1 MKSLTLILKWKF
13 ARIKSKYDSK
23 FIYLF
28 CQTRNLKQVN
38 DQLGPPVFKRMN
50 DICIDNFVN
59 SYGFT
64 AEF

>member
-1 MKSLTLILKWKF
+1 MISLTLILKEQF
-13 ARIKSKYDSK
+13 ERINSKYDSK
-23 FIYLF
+23 FICLF